1 MDTHLPRKGLVLV
14 ALMAFTL
21 AFVLPESIRAEETGS
36 PTEATAEE
44 EPSNALKYTG
54 ATILI
59 LGLVTAIPGMILW
72 DYDVGREDDDSP
84 GVGPDKVALAGDIT
98 LYIAAGLT
106 GAGLTM
112 LIIHGV
118 AIEERGDLAQAPPDF
133 LVSPW
138 VAPDAGGVSLQMRW

>member
-1 MDTHLPRKGLVLV
+1 MDTHLPRNGLVLV

-36 PTEATAEE
+36 PTEATEKE
-44 EPSNALKYTG
+44 EPSNALLYTG
-54 ATILI
+54 TTILI
-59 LGLVTAIPGMILW
+59 LGLVTAIPGLILY

-84 GVGPDKVALAGDIT
+84 GVGPDNVALAGEIS

-112 LIIHGV
+112 LILHGV
-118 AIEERGDLAQAPPDF
+118 FIEEREDVALAPPDF

-138 VAPDAGGVSLQMRW
+138 VAPNAGGVSLQMRW